1 MSGIYRSNSEL
12 IGRTPIM
19 ELSHIEQEY
28 AEGQDF
34 CKIGVFESRGIR

>member
-12 IGRTPIM
+12 IGRTAIM

-28 AEGQDF
+28 GLEARIFAKLE
-34 CKIGVFESRGIR
+34 